1 MHDTL
6 AAQVEA
12 VWYKLQ
18 RQFQWSLVQE
28 QAAIIRSIT
37 QDLVQQAGQINEQQ
51 IKLAIQQA
59 YAQCLYDAIM
69 AMRMNNP
76 RRHVQPNANLACDD
90 IYTMAF
96 RRALNLGA
104 DEELARDIAQEVVKV
119 LITNPEKVR
128 EPKALFTWVWYQVRD
143 FTSRYRRAKPVDSLD
158 QVEQRT
164 NNSSILVS
172 NTNVSKQIEDK
183 LFAQAI
189 LDLLATILSP
199 LQHQIIDLV
208 CFQELT
214 PRDAAQML
222 NTSAHHV
229 RVEKSRALAK
239 IRSHPVLQAWIDA
252 N

>member
-6 AAQVEA
+6 DAQVEA
-12 VWYKLQ
+12 VWHKLQ
-18 RQFQWSLVQE
+18 RQYRWSLVQQ
-28 QAAIIRSIT
+28 QAAIIRSAT
-37 QDLVQQAGQINEQQ
+37 QDLAQRAVPINEQQ

-76 RRHVQPNANLACDD
+76 RRNVQSNANLACDD

-96 RRALNLGA
+96 RRALTLGV
-104 DEELARDIAQEVVKV
+104 DEEFARDIAQEVVKV

-128 EPKALFTWVWYQVRD
+128 DPKALMSWVWYQVRD
-143 FTSRYRRAKPVDSLD
+143 FTSRDRRAKSADSL
-158 QVEQRT
+158 EQAEQQT
-164 NNSSILVS
+164 NISASLVS
-172 NTNVSKQIEDK
+172 NTHVSKQIEDR

-189 LDLLATILSP
+189 LDLLPTILSP

-214 PRDAAQML
+214 PRDAAERL

-239 IRSHPVLQAWIDA
+239 IRSHPALQAWIEAD
-252 N
+252 